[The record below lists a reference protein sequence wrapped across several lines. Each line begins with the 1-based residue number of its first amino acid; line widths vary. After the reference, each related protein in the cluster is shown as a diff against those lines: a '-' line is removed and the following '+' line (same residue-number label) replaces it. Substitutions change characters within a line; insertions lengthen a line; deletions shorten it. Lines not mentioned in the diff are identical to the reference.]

1 MTKLHSKRQDARSSS
16 MHVGVMTPTS
26 QGAIWT
32 RLVQPER
39 NNLPAGAARAILGLT
54 FRDIDRSRI
63 HELIVKN
70 QEDALTPEEQTELD
84 NFLQVSYLLDLL
96 HSKARRS
103 LKKRSAK
110 K

>member
-1 MTKLHSKRQDARSSS
+1 MTKLRSKQQEAASS

-26 QGAIWT
+26 QGAIWI

-39 NNLPAGAARAILGLT
+39 NDLTPDAARAILGLT
-54 FRDIDRSRI
+54 FTDKDRSRV
-63 HELIVKN
+63 HELVVKN
-70 QEDALTPEEQTELD
+70 QADALTREEQTELD
-84 NFLQVSYLLDLL
+84 NFLQVSYLLDLM

-110 K
+110 N